1 MTKLIEVPYVGALL
15 IVDELP
21 HLQLLNRSDAVRRP
35 LSEEGSLLMRFL
47 HKRLFSDL
55 RFAGHVLP
63 ALLDRDN
70 RSREYHQAAV
80 EALLP
85 DYRAQGRVSD
95 EDLAP
100 LFAFVAGKLD
110 ANAAAIATQQVLG
123 RWFQPGY
130 KATQKTLDAAKRV
143 DKWTMP
149 LPRLGMSALERAKA
163 LLYKTAGEDVRGLHA
178 TAVTVHHVIDALER
192 MRDLAKSSAGA
203 TDIHAPELLEKVLR
217 PPPTLLRIC
226 ERQESFPFVDRP
238 LPAGTVILIRMAK
251 IHDKSAEARK
261 QGTDTVFLEDE
272 WSRCPARNGVRSLLV
287 RVWEAQQV
295 TQDGV
300 QPAADVVREPT
311 VDRAPVTI
319 DAPHAKGRKRPR
331 AAGQSGTHPAGRG

>member
-21 HLQLLNRSDAVRRP
+21 HLQLLNRSEAVRRP
-35 LSEEGSLLMRFL
+35 LSEEGSLVMRFL

-63 ALLDRDN
+63 ALLDRDS

-149 LPRLGMSALERAKA
+149 LPRLGMSALERAKT
-163 LLYKTAGEDVRGLHA
+163 LLYKAVGEDVRGLHA

-192 MRDLAKSSAGA
+192 MRDLAQSAPGA
-203 TDIHAPELLEKVLR
+203 TDINAPELLEKVLR

-226 ERQESFPFVDRP
+226 EREESFPFVDRP
-238 LPAGTVILIRMAK
+238 LPAGTVILIRMDK
-251 IHDKSAEARK
+251 IHEKSAEARK

-287 RVWEAQQV
+287 RVWEAQQ
-295 TQDGV
+295 TTKDRV
-300 QPAADVVREPT
+300 QPAANVVREPS
-311 VDRAPVTI
+311 VDRAPVAI
-319 DAPHAKGRKRPR
+319 DASQPKGRKRPR

>member
-1 MTKLIEVPYVGALL
+1 MTKLIEVPLMGALL

-35 LSEEGSLLMRFL
+35 LSEEGSVLMRFL

-63 ALLDRDN
+63 ALLDRDS

-110 ANAAAIATQQVLG
+110 ATAAAIATQQVLG

-149 LPRLGMSALERAKA
+149 LPRLGISALERAKA

-192 MRDLAKSSAGA
+192 MRELAKISPGL
-203 TDIHAPELLEKVLR
+203 DAPELLEQVLR

-226 ERQESFPFVDRP
+226 ERQEAFPFVDSP
-238 LPAGTVILIRMAK
+238 LPAGTVILIRMGK

-287 RVWEAQQV
+287 RVWEAQQAKAR
-295 TQDGV
+295 T
-300 QPAADVVREPT
+300 QPAADAVREPS
-311 VDRAPVTI
+311 VEQAPVAAI
-319 DAPHAKGRKRPR
+319 GAAQAKAGAGKKRPR

>member
-21 HLQLLNRSDAVRRP
+21 HLQLLNRSEAVRRP

-63 ALLDRDN
+63 ALLDRDS

-100 LFAFVAGKLD
+100 LFDFVAGKLD

-143 DKWTMP
+143 DKWTLP
-149 LPRLGMSALERAKA
+149 LPRLGISALERAKA

-192 MRDLAKSSAGA
+192 MRELAKSSPGA
-203 TDIHAPELLEKVLR
+203 TDINAPELLEHVLR

-251 IHDKSAEARK
+251 IHDESAEARK

-272 WSRCPARNGVRSLLV
+272 WSRCPARNGVRSLLM
-287 RVWEAQQV
+287 RVWEAQQAAKER
-295 TQDGV
+295 V
-300 QPAADVVREPT
+300 QPTAGVVREPS
-311 VDRAPVTI
+311 VEQAPAAAIGTTQ
-319 DAPHAKGRKRPR
+319 AKTRKRPR
-331 AAGQSGTHPAGRG
+331 AQSGAQPAGRG